1 MHRAEGMHFNRICR
15 EAVYTGTPQRSR
27 EETTLQPGFCPSCDQ
42 SLCGW
47 AGFNPSPKSSRS
59 SLDALEGLKS
69 PSGRDRFCAKSSLLW
84 PSSHLGGIC
93 RYLEGRVKKKKKVKK
108 IYWGYAWNSYEK
120 SKTKRCWRRE
130 FPLMSNL
137 RCRSR
142 PEVRGEV
149 SDLGVSGQD
158 FRSSPAFSFLV
169 LK

>member
-1 MHRAEGMHFNRICR
+1 MQGGCLHGDASEIQGGDNAPAGLLPVLWPEPLWVGRFQPFAKVLQIICR
-15 EAVYTGTPQRSR
+15 RTRRVKKPKWKRQV
-27 EETTLQPGFCPSCDQ
+27 
-42 SLCGW
+42 LCEIV
-47 AGFNPSPKSSRS
+47 AFMTQLSSR
-59 SLDALEGLKS
+59 
-69 PSGRDRFCAKSSLLW
+69 R
-84 PSSHLGGIC
+84 HLPLSWRRG
-93 RYLEGRVKKKKKVKK
+93 KKKKKVKK